1 MLKQKNFWHRFI
13 RDYELHLLVL
23 PGLLILIIFKY
34 LPMYGIVMAFQNF
47 NPGKGIFHSDWV
59 GLKHVTDFFKDPY
72 FIRTMRNTFLLGFYS
87 LLFSFPAPIVLAL
100 LFNEVRNR
108 IFKRVVQTLSY
119 MPYFLS
125 TVIVVGLLI
134 EYTNLSE
141 GLVNNI
147 ISLLGGQRINFFAE
161 TRWFR
166 SLYILSGIW
175 QGMGFGTI
183 IYLAALSGVD
193 PELYEAAVID
203 GAGRFKQMLHIT
215 LPGIA
220 PTITIMLILAVGGIL
235 GNDFQKILLMYKP
248 GLYEVADVVST
259 YVYRAGIEG
268 ANYSYST
275 AIGLFLSV
283 ISFIFLYSTN
293 KLSKILGDT
302 YLW

>member
-1 MLKQKNFWHRFI
+1 MLNQKSFWKRFI
-13 RDYELHLLVL
+13 KDYELHLLVL
-23 PGLLILIIFKY
+23 PGLAVLLIFKY

-47 NPGKGIFHSDWV
+47 NPGKGIFGSDWV
-59 GLKHVTDFFKDPY
+59 GFKHIIDYFEDPY
-72 FIRTMRNTFLLGFYS
+72 FYRTMRNTFLLGFYT
-87 LLFSFPAPIVLAL
+87 LLFSFPAPIILAL
-100 LFNEVRNR
+100 LFNEIRNR
-108 IFKRVVQTLSY
+108 IFKRVVQTISY

-125 TVIVVGLLI
+125 TVIVVGLVI

-141 GLVNNI
+141 GLINNI
-147 ISLLGGQRINFFAE
+147 IEMLGGQRINFFAL

-166 SLYILSGIW
+166 PLYILSGIW
-175 QGMGFGTI
+175 QGVGFGTI

-193 PELYEAAVID
+193 EELYEAAVID
-203 GAGRFKQMLHIT
+203 GAGRFKQMRYIT
-215 LPGIA
+215 LPGIT

-235 GNDFQKILLMYKP
+235 GNDFQKILLMYRP

-283 ISFIFLYSTN
+283 VSFVFLYSTN
-293 KLSKILGDT
+293 KISKKFGDT